1 MHIHQQ
7 VGRDLTTCPYS
18 KSQVTRPTAIWN
30 YVGSSL
36 YRQVVKIDL
45 LQVEVTKK

>member
-1 MHIHQQ
+1 MHVHQQ

-18 KSQVTRPTAIWN
+18 EIQVIRPTAIWN

-36 YRQVVKIDL
+36 YRQVVEIDL
-45 LQVEVTKK
+45 LQEVTKK